1 MTRRSRLVVT
11 VLLGI
16 LVLSISAP
24 AHSAT
29 RLRVFKGETSQGH
42 GIKVRVARSDA
53 GRFVREMDLP
63 HITVTCEDQTT
74 VEFAYYLSFG
84 RTTVPIVER
93 ELSFDDV
100 FGDIAL
106 HVAGELGSA
115 RGEGTLSFAMA
126 QLTPDEQAQLCTTGD
141 LTWEVDYVRTIRRG

>member
-93 ELSFDDV
+93 EFSFDDV

-106 HVAGELGSA
+106 HVA
-115 RGEGTLSFAMA
+115 GEGTLSFAMA